1 MTNIIF
7 IYLHS
12 WYLSLFLNRQKFWFI
27 FYPQAPPM
35 VPAQFQPHIGHE
47 MCQKYIGPTIF
58 CPVYCTKYIAP
69 KYIRH
74 ETQNRPQQQ
83 TCYKFTFQKA
93 SPKTSFLPRIA
104 TTWMRIV
111 MSSLQTHPVRPQ
123 ERWFNSISSNLFANP
138 SCSHLVVLDDLKRSG
153 DNKAEAVNALP
164 RVVEQVPRGATQQSL
179 NQIQYIKYKNTK
191 FIILHAW

>member
-1 MTNIIF
+1 
-7 IYLHS
+7 
-12 WYLSLFLNRQKFWFI
+12 
-27 FYPQAPPM
+27 
-35 VPAQFQPHIGHE
+35 
-47 MCQKYIGPTIF
+47 MCQNILHQIYF
-58 CPVYCTKYIAP
+58 VQYIAP
-69 KYIRH
+69 KYIGH

-111 MSSLQTHPVRPQ
+111 MSSLQTCQTHPVRPQ

-164 RVVEQVPRGATQQSL
+164 SVVEQIPRGATQQSL
-179 NQIQYIKYKNTK
+179 NQIQYIKYKRNK
-191 FIILHAW
+191 IYVSNINISNIKYQI